1 MLEGLYAQVHSPLTC
16 KGLNTGDEMHNKNKE
31 EHDHEIL
38 VKPPRHKGL
47 LLWLRNSF
55 LTGIVVSA
63 PIAATLWLVWSFLR
77 WVDGRVVPLIP
88 AEYNPENYLPVAIP
102 GLGLLIA
109 VVALTFLGAITANIF
124 GRSLIGMG
132 ERIVERV
139 PLVSS
144 IYGTVKQ
151 IVQTI
156 LSQQEQSFDK
166 VVLVEYPRK
175 GTFAVGFVSAP
186 AQGEIAQALGEG
198 VVGVFIPTAPNPT
211 SGFLI
216 YEKKENLTYLDMP
229 VDAGAKLIL
238 SAGLVYPNGKTPQPD
253 ESKRT
258 A

>member
-1 MLEGLYAQVHSPLTC
+1 MQTD
-16 KGLNTGDEMHNKNKE
+16 NQDEQPTEM
-31 EHDHEIL
+31 L
-38 VKPPRHKGL
+38 VKPPKHKGL

-63 PIAATLWLVWSFLR
+63 PIAATLWLVWSFLL

-124 GRSLIGMG
+124 GRTLLGLG
-132 ERIVERV
+132 ERLVERV

-166 VVLVEYPRK
+166 VVLIEYPRE

-186 AQGEIAQALGEG
+186 AQGEIAKALGKD

-216 YEKKENLTYLDMP
+216 YEKKEKLVYLDMP

-238 SAGLVYPNGKTPQPD
+238 SAGLVYPNGKAVQPD
-253 ESKRT
+253 DSKRT

>member
-1 MLEGLYAQVHSPLTC
+1 LHPIYGEGPIIGE
-16 KGLNTGDEMHNKNKE
+16 KMHNKNNE
-31 EHDHEIL
+31 EHEQATL
-38 VKPPRHKGL
+38 VKPSKRHGV

-63 PIAATLWLVWSFLR
+63 PIGATIWLVWSFLR

-88 AEYNPENYLPVAIP
+88 TEYNPETYLPVAVP
-102 GLGLLIA
+102 GLGLLIS

-124 GRSLIGMG
+124 GRSLIGLG
-132 ERIVERV
+132 ERMLERV

-151 IVQTI
+151 IVQTV
-156 LSQQEQSFDK
+156 LSQQERSFDK
-166 VVLVEYPRK
+166 VVLIEYPRP
-175 GTFAVGFVSAP
+175 GCHAVGFVSAP
-186 AQGEIAQALGEG
+186 AQGEIAKSLGED

-216 YEKKENLTYLDMP
+216 YEKTENLIYLDMP
-229 VDAGAKLIL
+229 VDAGAKLII
-238 SAGLVYPNGKTPQPD
+238 SAGLVYPNGTGNQPD
-253 ESKRT
+253 DSKRT

>member
-1 MLEGLYAQVHSPLTC
+1 MN
-16 KGLNTGDEMHNKNKE
+16 KKNKKE
-31 EHDHEIL
+31 PLDHEPL
-38 VKPPRHKGL
+38 VKPPRHKL

-63 PIAATLWLVWSFLR
+63 PIGATIWLVWSFLR
-77 WVDGRVVPLIP
+77 WVDGRIVPLVP
-88 AEYNPENYLPVAIP
+88 ERYNPETYLPVSVP
-102 GLGLLIA
+102 GLGLLIS
-109 VVALTFLGAITANIF
+109 VIALTILGALTANFF
-124 GRSLIGMG
+124 GRTLLSLG
-132 ERIVERV
+132 ERLVERV

-156 LSQQEQSFDK
+156 LSQQERSFDQ
-166 VVLVEYPRK
+166 VVLLEYPRK
-175 GTFAVGFVSAP
+175 GTYAVGFVSAP
-186 AQGEIAQALGEG
+186 AQGEIAKALGEG

-216 YEKKENLTYLDMP
+216 YEKRENLIVLDMP
-229 VDAGAKLIL
+229 VEAGAKLII
-238 SAGLVYPNGKTPQPD
+238 SAGLVYPNGAGNQPD

>member
-1 MLEGLYAQVHSPLTC
+1 MPTDNDENKDQVT
-16 KGLNTGDEMHNKNKE
+16 
-31 EHDHEIL
+31 L
-38 VKPPRHKGL
+38 VKPPKHHGL

-63 PIAATLWLVWSFLR
+63 PIGATIWLVWSFLR

-88 AEYNPENYLPVAIP
+88 KEYNPETYLPVAVP
-102 GLGLLIA
+102 GLGLLISI
-109 VVALTFLGAITANIF
+109 VALTFLGAITANFF
-124 GRSLIGMG
+124 GRSLLSFG
-132 ERIVERV
+132 ERLLERV

-156 LSQQEQSFDK
+156 LSQQDQSFDK
-166 VVLVEYPRK
+166 VVLIEYPRK

-186 AQGEIAQALGEG
+186 AQGEIAKSLGEG

-216 YEKKENLTYLDMP
+216 YEKSENLIYLDMP

-238 SAGLVYPNGKTPQPD
+238 SAGLVYPNGADNGTKDQPD

>member
-1 MLEGLYAQVHSPLTC
+1 MSGDNNDGDDENDAAQNALISHRRSLF
-16 KGLNTGDEMHNKNKE
+16 
-31 EHDHEIL
+31 
-38 VKPPRHKGL
+38 
-47 LLWLRNSF
+47 LWLRNSF

-63 PIAATLWLVWSFLR
+63 PIAATLWLVWSFLK

-88 AEYNPENYLPVAIP
+88 KEYNPESYLPFAIP
-102 GLGLLIA
+102 GFGLLIA
-109 VVALTFLGAITANIF
+109 IVALTILGALTANLF
-124 GRSLIGMG
+124 GRTLLGIG
-132 ERIVERV
+132 ERLVERV

-156 LSQQEQSFDK
+156 VSRQEQSFDK
-166 VVLVEYPRK
+166 VVMIEYPRP

-186 AQGEIAQALGEG
+186 AQGEIAARLGDD

-216 YEKKENLTYLDMP
+216 YEKRDKLIYLDMP
-229 VDAGAKLIL
+229 VEAGAKLIL
-238 SAGLVYPNGKTPQPD
+238 SAGLVYPEVNGTQPD
-253 ESKRT
+253 DNNRT